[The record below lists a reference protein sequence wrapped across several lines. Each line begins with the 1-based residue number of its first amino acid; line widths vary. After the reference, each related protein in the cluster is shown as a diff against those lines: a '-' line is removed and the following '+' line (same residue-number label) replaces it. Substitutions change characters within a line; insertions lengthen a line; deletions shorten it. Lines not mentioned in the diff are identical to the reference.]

1 MELLRLRTETKAGEK
16 KMKYALYDAY
26 EAETPLGELIC
37 TSNNFAEIR
46 AAAKLRCEEADGECD
61 LRVMEKLTQEE
72 VTE

>member
-16 KMKYALYDAY
+16 KMKYALYDFY
-26 EAETPLGELIC
+26 EDEQGELIC
-37 TSNNFAEIR
+37 MSDDIAEIR